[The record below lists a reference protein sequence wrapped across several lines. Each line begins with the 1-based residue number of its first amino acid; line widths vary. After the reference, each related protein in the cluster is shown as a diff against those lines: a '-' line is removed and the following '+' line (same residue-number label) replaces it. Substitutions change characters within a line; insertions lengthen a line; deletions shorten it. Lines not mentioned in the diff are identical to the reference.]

1 VVKVDCGFVQIGGI
15 VFIGGGQSGKQM
27 IEIADS
33 LKSSSTPGFIF
44 SEAIG
49 LITDFFL
56 DDHNRTINSSKGS
69 LVMSPVKMAVE
80 DFKQYWISL
89 FTNTSKLYEESKTN
103 PWLKELFLK
112 FSRCP
117 LNDTSCSPMSENQ
130 VRTHLPEDVF
140 VSYGILAAYTMAKA
154 VHQMHRRL
162 CSGQNE
168 LCDEFKTV
176 PRGQYITE
184 LKEIA
189 VDFQKDFGKASLT
202 TTISSL
208 QFDENGNAVFT
219 ESSPDYEVYNYRK
232 CLSGEQSFCLVKVSL
247 MITESYL
254 SKD

>member
-1 VVKVDCGFVQIGGI
+1 LNESSNYQIGGI

-49 LITDFFL
+49 LITDFFR
-56 DDHNRTINSSKGS
+56 DHNKTINSSKGS

-103 PWLKELFLK
+103 PWLKELFFK
-112 FSRCP
+112 FSRCTE
-117 LNDTSCSPMSENQ
+117 NDTSCSPMSENE
-130 VRTHLPEDVF
+130 VRMHLPEDVF

-154 VHQMHRRL
+154 VHQMHNKL
-162 CSGQNE
+162 CSGQNG
-168 LCDEFKTV
+168 LCDNLEIV

-189 VDFQKDFGKASLT
+189 VDFQTDFKKASLT
-202 TTISSL
+202 TIIPSL

-219 ESSPDYEVYNYRK
+219 ESSPDYEVYNHRT
-232 CLSGEQSFCLVKVSL
+232 CLSGEQRFCLVKVSL
-247 MITESYL
+247 IITESYL